1 MNPLTFSIAFESIIC
16 VFCSAQG
23 SLAWPSTYHLLGDNH
38 EQAAPRA
45 MANCTDLRSSGAGS
59 GLKMDILQWDV
70 QSLPLRTACVD
81 VVVTDLVSILHA
93 CAYKYMLY
101 NLFISPYSYPPPTH
115 IHVGALCSAFRKEVS
130 SYTTHLSC
138 VFNFKLPPPPN

>member
-1 MNPLTFSIAFESIIC
+1 MNHYSALTFYSDIC
-16 VFCSAQG
+16 VFYSAQG

-70 QSLPLRTACVD
+70 RSLPLRTACVD
-81 VVVTDLVSILHA
+81 IVVTDLVSNLHA

-101 NLFISPYSYPPPTH
+101 NSPYSY
-115 IHVGALCSAFRKEVS
+115 
-130 SYTTHLSC
+130 
-138 VFNFKLPPPPN
+138 LPLY

>member
-1 MNPLTFSIAFESIIC
+1 MNPLTFTIAFESIIC

-101 NLFISPYSYPPPTH
+101 NLFISPYSYPPPHTH
-115 IHVGALCSAFRKEVS
+115 TCWCSVLSLSERSEFIH
-130 SYTTHLSC
+130 YTFVMCLQ
-138 VFNFKLPPPPN
+138 L